1 MKRHLLIAAPAL
13 VLALAGCSGGQDQQ
27 AEGGGQLPTAI
38 NQGTGTPP
46 ADPTPV
52 ESRTQGAA
60 PGNAGEAEVKFTK
73 CENTKSGVQMEA
85 EIKNTTQE
93 KRIYIVTGLAYDD
106 SKKSVASAALM
117 SDPLDA
123 GASAKVTGKST
134 GAVDAKGDL
143 KCEAGEINSMPQ
155 G

>member
-27 AEGGGQLPTAI
+27 AEGGQLPTAI

-85 EIKNTTQE
+85 EITNTTKE

-123 GASAKVTGKST
+123 GASAKVSGKST
-134 GAVDAKGDL
+134 SAVKTKGDL
-143 KCEAGEINSMPQ
+143 TCEASDINSMPQ
-155 G
+155 S